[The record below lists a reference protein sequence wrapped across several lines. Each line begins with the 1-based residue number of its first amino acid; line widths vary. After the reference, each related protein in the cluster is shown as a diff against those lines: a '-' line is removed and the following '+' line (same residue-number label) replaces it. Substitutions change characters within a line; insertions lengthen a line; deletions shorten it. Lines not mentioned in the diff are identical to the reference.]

1 MNVTCPRIGVMYDW
15 HMGPSMEIV
24 VATTLL
30 NHERPDLVL
39 DAVRKM
45 FPDWSPENMPERGA
59 FPTDSSSVR
68 LVSNVKSL
76 TTVIE
81 EARNHRILDTA
92 LDAMTLN
99 SDGEISTFSLSRQ
112 AAAAGKCSFVIGEI
126 PLGGTID
133 VTIRQDDL
141 DNYLTNL
148 TYHPGRDSI
157 PRRPGDDL
165 AMNKDGSSTEWI
177 DPRRL

>member
-1 MNVTCPRIGVMYDW
+1 
-15 HMGPSMEIV
+15 MEIL

-45 FPDWSPENMPERGA
+45 FPDWAPENMPERGA
-59 FPTDSSSVR
+59 FPTNSPSVR
-68 LVSNVKSL
+68 LVSNVESL
-76 TTVIE
+76 DAMIG

-92 LDAMTLN
+92 LDAMTLK

-112 AAAAGKCSFVIGEI
+112 AAAAGKCSFVVDAI

-133 VTIRQDDL
+133 ITIKENDL
-141 DNYLTNL
+141 DDYLTKL
-148 TYHPGRDSI
+148 TYHPGRDSV
-157 PRRPGDDL
+157 PRQPGDDL
-165 AMNKDGSSTEWI
+165 AMNDDGSSTEWI
-177 DPRRL
+177 DTRRL

>member
-1 MNVTCPRIGVMYDW
+1 
-15 HMGPSMEIV
+15 MEIV

-39 DAVRKM
+39 DAVRNM
-45 FPDWSPENMPERGA
+45 FPDWSPENIPERGV
-59 FPTDSSSVR
+59 FPSSSTPVR
-68 LVSNVKSL
+68 LVSNVESL
-76 TTVIE
+76 NAMIE

-92 LDAMTLN
+92 LDAMTLK

-112 AAAAGKCSFVIGEI
+112 AAAAGKCSFVIDEI

-133 VTIRQDDL
+133 VTVKEVDL
-141 DNYLTNL
+141 DGYLTTL
-148 TYHPGRDSI
+148 TDHPGRDNV

-165 AMNKDGSSTEWI
+165 AMNEDGSSTEWI
-177 DPRRL
+177 DTRRL

>member
-1 MNVTCPRIGVMYDW
+1 
-15 HMGPSMEIV
+15 MEIV

-45 FPDWSPENMPERGA
+45 FPDWSPGSMPERGV
-59 FPTDSSSVR
+59 FPTNSSPVR
-68 LVSNVKSL
+68 LVSNVESL
-76 TTVIE
+76 STMIE

-112 AAAAGKCSFVIGEI
+112 AAAAGKCSFVVDEA

-133 VTIRQDDL
+133 ITIKQNDL
-141 DNYLTNL
+141 DGYLTNL
-148 TYHPGRDSI
+148 TDHPGRDI
-157 PRRPGDDL
+157 VPRRPGDDL
-165 AMNKDGSSTEWI
+165 AMNEDGSSTEWI

>member
-1 MNVTCPRIGVMYDW
+1 
-15 HMGPSMEIV
+15 MEIV

-45 FPDWSPENMPERGA
+45 FPDWSPENMPEREV
-59 FPTDSSSVR
+59 FPTNSSSVR
-68 LVSNVKSL
+68 LVSNVESL
-76 TTVIE
+76 GTMIE
-81 EARNHRILDTA
+81 EARDHRILDTA

-112 AAAAGKCSFVIGEI
+112 AAAAGKCSFVVDES

-133 VTIRQDDL
+133 ITIKKNDL
-141 DNYLTNL
+141 DGYLTNL
-148 TYHPGRDSI
+148 TDHPGRDSV

-165 AMNKDGSSTEWI
+165 AMNEDGSSTEWI
-177 DPRRL
+177 DTRRL

>member
-1 MNVTCPRIGVMYDW
+1 
-15 HMGPSMEIV
+15 MEIV

-39 DAVRKM
+39 SAVRRM
-45 FPDWSPENMPERGA
+45 FPDWSPENMPERGV
-59 FPTDSSSVR
+59 FPTNSPSMR
-68 LVSNVKSL
+68 LVSNVESL
-76 TTVIE
+76 GAMIE

-92 LDAMTLN
+92 LDAMTLK

-112 AAAAGKCSFVIGEI
+112 AASAGKCSFVVDEI

-133 VTIRQDDL
+133 ITIKQNDL
-141 DNYLTNL
+141 DDYLTNL
-148 TYHPGRDSI
+148 TDHPGRDSV

-165 AMNKDGSSTEWI
+165 AMNEDGSSTEWI
-177 DPRRL
+177 DTRRL

>member
-1 MNVTCPRIGVMYDW
+1 
-15 HMGPSMEIV
+15 MEIV

-45 FPDWSPENMPERGA
+45 FPDWSPENAPERGV
-59 FPTDSSSVR
+59 FPTNSSSVR
-68 LVSNVKSL
+68 LVSNVESL
-76 TTVIE
+76 GTMIE

-112 AAAAGKCSFVIGEI
+112 AAAAGKCSFVVDES

-133 VTIRQDDL
+133 VTIKKNDL
-141 DNYLTNL
+141 DGYLTIL
-148 TYHPGRDSI
+148 TDHPGRDSV
-157 PRRPGDDL
+157 PRRPGDDF
-165 AMNKDGSSTEWI
+165 AMNEDGSSTEWI
-177 DPRRL
+177 DTRRL